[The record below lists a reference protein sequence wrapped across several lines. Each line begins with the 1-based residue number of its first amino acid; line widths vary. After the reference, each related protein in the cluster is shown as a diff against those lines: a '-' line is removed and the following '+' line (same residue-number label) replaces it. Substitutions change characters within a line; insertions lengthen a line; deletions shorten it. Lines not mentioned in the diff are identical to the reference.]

1 MGVLA
6 EMAQGRLLG
15 FGGPKAEYVEWMCVV
30 PIGAS
35 GATGTL
41 AHQPNGI
48 AVAKGGTGV
57 YAVTGAPICPAGAG
71 VYWFGIESASGKV
84 GSAYV
89 TAKDLTA
96 GTMTFETAVG
106 VTATEPDSGDVIT
119 IFFRGSPR

>member
-1 MGVLA
+1 MGALRDKVK
-6 EMAQGRLLG
+6 GRLLG
-15 FGGPKAEYVEWMCVV
+15 FLGPKDEYIEWMCVV

-41 AHQPNGI
+41 AHHPNGI
-48 AVAKGGTGV
+48 AVAKNTTGV
-57 YAVTGAPICPAGAG
+57 YDVTGAPICPSGAG
-71 VYWFGIESASGKV
+71 VYWFGIESAAGTV

-106 VTATEPDSGDVIT
+106 VTATEPADGDVIT
-119 IFFRGSPR
+119 IFFRGSPK